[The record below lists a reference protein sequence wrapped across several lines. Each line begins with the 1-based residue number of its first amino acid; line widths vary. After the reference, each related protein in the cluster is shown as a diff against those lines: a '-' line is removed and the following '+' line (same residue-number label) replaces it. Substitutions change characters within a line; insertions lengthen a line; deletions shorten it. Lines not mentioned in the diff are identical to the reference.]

1 MEIREIEKQMN
12 SWDDMLYPHLWA
24 TIRGT
29 YYGVISQEQM
39 EEECFY
45 IARRAIAAFKFPRI
59 STEYKVVYYV
69 RNEDGIFEEV
79 DEEDENFD
87 DAIPHGYFVNDL
99 TYDEIEIIIAW
110 MKVYWCEYQLSNAD
124 NFEDMY
130 TDANIKTYS
139 RANLV
144 DKNLKLLKEYRA
156 YARDLE
162 NSYSRVTATRKPSL
176 GDVNSDE

>member
-1 MEIREIEKQMN
+1 METREFKLEN
-12 SWDDMLYPHLWA
+12 SWDELLYPHLWA

-45 IARRAIAAFKFPRI
+45 IACRAVAAFKFPKI
-59 STEYKVVYYV
+59 STDYEVVYFI
-69 RNEDGIFEEV
+69 RNEDGVFVEV
-79 DEEDENFD
+79 DEEDEHFD
-87 DAIPHGYFVNDL
+87 DAVPHAFFVNKL
-99 TYDEIEIIIAW
+99 SYDEIEVILAW

-124 NFEDMY
+124 NFEDIY

-144 DKNLKLLKEYRA
+144 DKNLKLLKEYRE

-162 NSYSRVTATRKPSL
+162 NRYSRVTSVRKPSL

>member
-1 MEIREIEKQMN
+1 METREFKLEN
-12 SWDDMLYPHLWA
+12 SWDELLYPHLWA
-24 TIRGT
+24 TICGT

-45 IARRAIAAFKFPRI
+45 IACRAVAAFKFPKI
-59 STEYKVVYYV
+59 STDYEVVYFI
-69 RNEDGIFEEV
+69 RNEDGVFVEV

-87 DAIPHGYFVNDL
+87 DAVPHAFFVNKL
-99 TYDEIEIIIAW
+99 SYDEIEVILAW

-124 NFEDMY
+124 NFEDIY

-144 DKNLKLLKEYRA
+144 DKNLKLLKEYRE

-162 NSYSRVTATRKPSL
+162 NRYSRVTSVRKPSL

>member
-1 MEIREIEKQMN
+1 METREFKLEN
-12 SWDDMLYPHLWA
+12 SWDELLYPHLWA

-45 IARRAIAAFKFPRI
+45 IACRAVAAFKFPKI
-59 STEYKVVYYV
+59 STDYEVVYFI
-69 RNEDGIFEEV
+69 RNEDGVFVEV
-79 DEEDENFD
+79 NEEDENFD
-87 DAIPHGYFVNDL
+87 DAVPHAFFVNKL
-99 TYDEIEIIIAW
+99 SYDEIEVILAW

-124 NFEDMY
+124 NFEDIY

-144 DKNLKLLKEYRA
+144 DKNLKLLKEYRE

-162 NSYSRVTATRKPSL
+162 NRYSRVTSVRKPSL